1 MQDLPI
7 FYAKDILKDKA
18 LPETETQHCLR
29 VLRLSVGDNIIVTDG
44 QGKFYEA
51 SISET
56 SKKTCKLQLNGEF
69 LWSKTWQKHI
79 TLCVV
84 PTKSIDRIEWLVE
97 KAIEVGVDRIIC
109 VKSKHSERKH
119 IKAERLE
126 KIMLSAMKQ
135 SQKAIL
141 PELLVDVPYNKALE
155 LCKDRQILLAHC
167 REASDSI
174 QERKLIHEQYN
185 KEEEAVAL
193 FIGPE
198 GDFSVEEIIKA
209 QDLGAKTI
217 SLGDNRLRTET
228 AGFVAL
234 NTIHILNMLAE

>member
-7 FYAKDILKDKA
+7 FYAEDILKDKA
-18 LPETETQHCLR
+18 LPEAEAQHCLR
-29 VLRLSVGDNIIVTDG
+29 VLRLGEGDDIIVTDG
-44 QGKFYEA
+44 KGKFYEA

-56 SKKTCKLQLNGEF
+56 SKKSCKVQLNGEEI
-69 LWSKTWQKHI
+69 WSKTWQKYI

-84 PTKSIDRIEWLVE
+84 PTKSIDRMEWLLE
-97 KAIEVGVDRIIC
+97 KAVEVGVDRVIC

-126 KIMLSAMKQ
+126 KIMLSGMKQ
-135 SQKAIL
+135 SQKALL
-141 PELLVDVPYNKALE
+141 PELLVDIPYAQALE
-155 LCKDRQILLAHC
+155 LCKGSQILLAHC
-167 REASDSI
+167 REASDLI
-174 QERKLIHEQYN
+174 QERKLIHEQYDR
-185 KEEEAVAL
+185 EQEAVAL

-198 GDFSVEEIIKA
+198 GDFTIEEIIQA
-209 QDLGAKTI
+209 QNLGAKTI

-234 NTIHILNMLAE
+234 NTIHILNMLDK

>member
-18 LPETETQHCLR
+18 LPETEAQHCLR
-29 VLRLSVGDNIIVTDG
+29 VLRLGVGDDIIVTDG
-44 QGKFYEA
+44 KGKFYEA

-56 SKKTCKLQLNGEF
+56 SKKACKLQLNGEE
-69 LWSKTWQKHI
+69 LWSKTWQKDI

-84 PTKSIDRIEWLVE
+84 PTKSIDRMEWLLE
-97 KAIEVGVDRIIC
+97 KAVEVGVDRVIC
-109 VKSKHSERKH
+109 MKSKHSERKH

-141 PELLVDVPYNKALE
+141 PELLVDVPYAKALE

-167 REASDSI
+167 READGFI

-185 KEEEAVAL
+185 KEEDAVAL

-198 GDFSVEEIIKA
+198 GDFSVEEVI
-209 QDLGAKTI
+209 QGQEVGAKPI

-234 NTIHILNMLAE
+234 NTIHILNML